1 MKKIFFLAL
10 AIPALCASA
19 QDVPLVYNVENTAAG
34 NADPV
39 FPTFE
44 QLPYCEPLTDP
55 LLSSDGTT
63 RALDFKDWSK
73 RRGEIAREIQHYEI
87 GDKPI
92 VPMDSIEA
100 TLEGNVLTVTT
111 SMNGEKLTQTATI
124 NYPEGG
130 TAPYPLMIGADNISL
145 PSSMMSERN
154 IATMNFTANQVNGY
168 SQFGGSTARDF
179 ERLYP
184 NLNTNGAYSEWAWGF
199 SRLLDGLQKLG
210 TEVTKIDMNR
220 IGVTGCSYAGKM
232 ALFCGAF
239 DERVALTIAQES
251 GGGGTAAW
259 RVTRVHNAYF
269 TKEDAWE
276 GLDNTDYS
284 WFMKSLKS
292 TFGQDNTFYLPYD
305 HHELVAL
312 CCPRAILMLG
322 NPDYKW
328 LADGSGYVSMNAARK
343 VWEQYGIA
351 DRCGYSIVGGHSHC
365 SLPESQYEEVEA
377 FLDKF
382 LLGKTDV
389 ETNYTKAPYYSDA
402 TQAGATTLVELSQ
415 WTRWWGTGK
424 PDSLDCMEK
433 VLPAFC
439 WGKPADI
446 NPNNSTDFALESNED
461 SYTKNHL
468 RALNTNKECPTN
480 PAQALNFTFNV
491 DKQQDYYIYAYVNCA
506 KSANDAFFIAFDD
519 NTPCVSNGASTKGAW
534 AWKSLSALLS
544 KADKTSFVKNLAV
557 GQHTLKIYNKE
568 PEAKIGFI
576 CVSNCESLNDFK
588 DAIKD
593 IDFASLSGIA
603 QTKMQNGNLLQS
615 VSAAD
620 GGVKV
625 VFNAAQAFE
634 GTVEIY
640 NLIGGKVAEKS
651 ANIPAGL
658 HEVTVPASL
667 QKGNMIVHVT
677 DSKGATATKI
687 FVVK

>member
-1 MKKIFFLAL
+1 MKKIILLAL
-10 AIPALCASA
+10 TIPALCASA
-19 QDVPLVYNVENTAAG
+19 QDIPLVYSVENTAAG

-55 LLSSDGTT
+55 FLSSDGKS

-87 GDKPI
+87 GDKPA
-92 VPMDSIEA
+92 VSMDNIQA
-100 TLEGNVLTVTT
+100 TLVDGVLTVMTINNNDT
-111 SMNGEKLTQTATI
+111 LTQTATI
-124 NYPEGG
+124 SYPSGG
-130 TAPYPLMIGADNISL
+130 TAPYPLMIGADNNSL

-168 SQFGGSTARDF
+168 SQFGGSSARDF

-184 NLNTNGAYSEWAWGF
+184 NLTDNGAYSEWAWGF

-210 TEVTKIDMNR
+210 PEVTKIDMNH

-251 GGGGTAAW
+251 GGGGTATW

-328 LADGSGYVSMNAARK
+328 LADGSGYVSMHAARK

-402 TQAGATTLVELSQ
+402 TQAGATTLVELNQ
-415 WTRWWGTGK
+415 WTRWWGTDK

-433 VLPAFC
+433 VLPTYY
-439 WGKPADI
+439 WGMPKDI
-446 NPNNSTDFALESNED
+446 NPNNSTDFSLETD
-461 SYTKNHL
+461 TASYTKTHL
-468 RALNTNKECPTN
+468 RALNTNKTCPADAN
-480 PAQALNFTFNV
+480 QALCFTFNV
-491 DKQQDYYIYAYVNCA
+491 EKQQDYYIYAYVNCA

-519 NTPCVSNGASTKGAW
+519 NTPCVSNGASTKGEW

-544 KADKTSFVKNLAV
+544 KADKTSFVKNLV
-557 GQHTLKIYNKE
+557 PGTHTLKIYNKE
-568 PEAKIGFI
+568 PEAKIGFL
-576 CVSNCESLNDFK
+576 CVSNCESLSDFK

-593 IDFASLSGIA
+593 VDFASLTGIA
-603 QTKMQNGNLLQS
+603 QAKLQDGVLLQS
-615 VSAAD
+615 ITATD
-620 GGVKV
+620 GAVKV
-625 VFNAAQAFE
+625 LLNADRTFD
-634 GTVEIY
+634 GTIEIY
-640 NLIGGKVAEKS
+640 NLIGGKVADL
-651 ANIPAGL
+651 AAQLPVGL
-658 HEVTVPASL
+658 HEVTIPAAL

-677 DSKGATATKI
+677 DSEGASATKI